1 MAWTQRVVLLI
12 LGLGLLGLVLHLLRR
27 CRLGKAAAALWVLTS
42 LAILAVV
49 LAPGVLAAAAEGLGL
64 DPGVLMLLVVLVFLA
79 AIVLHGVV
87 VVSRSAEREKELS
100 QELDRLRGEV
110 DELRQE
116 MRELPPPAAEPRHK
130 PPSLRT

>member
-27 CRLGKAAAALWVLTS
+27 RRLGGPAAALWVLTS
-42 LAILAVV
+42 LAILTIA
-49 LAPGVLAAAAEGLGL
+49 LAPGALVAAAEGLGL

-87 VVSRSAEREKELS
+87 VVSRSAEREKDLS

-116 MRELPPPAAEPRHK
+116 MRELPPPAAEPRPK